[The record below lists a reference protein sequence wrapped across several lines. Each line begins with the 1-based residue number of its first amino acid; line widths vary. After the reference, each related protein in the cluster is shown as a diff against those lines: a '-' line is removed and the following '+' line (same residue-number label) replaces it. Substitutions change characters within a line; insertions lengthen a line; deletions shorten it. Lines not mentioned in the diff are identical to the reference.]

1 MKKTKK
7 FIALGLVA
15 IMSLA
20 MFTGCSNGDGGDAAG
35 GDFDTSSEIGVLTRE
50 DGSGTR
56 SAFIELFGI
65 EQEDENGETVDMTTT
80 SAAQLP
86 VLRP

>member
-20 MFTGCSNGDGGDAAG
+20 MFTGCSSSDGGNAKDG
-35 GDFDTSSEIGVLTRE
+35 EFDPSSEIGVLTRE

-56 SAFIELFGI
+56 SAFIDCSELNRKTKT
-65 EQEDENGETVDMTTT
+65 EKK
-80 SAAQLP
+80 
-86 VLRP
+86 